1 MDGTAAK
8 GASVVTMDEVLA
20 ALNDLDRRLTA
31 LKSHGELTEAQRRAE
46 YDAMARDLE
55 RLRAS
60 QAELRKEHNDF
71 EDEVEQ
77 KYVTKERFT
86 PFEKIVGGAVAAILL
101 MVLTAAVALVVR
113 TG

>member
-1 MDGTAAK
+1 MT
-8 GASVVTMDEVLA
+8 TMDEVLA
-20 ALNDLDRRLTA
+20 ALNDLDKRLTA
-31 LKSHGELTEAQRRAE
+31 LKSHGELTEQQRKAE
-46 YDAMARDLE
+46 YDAMAKDIQ
-55 RLRAS
+55 RLRES
-60 QAELRKEHNDF
+60 QTDLRKTHADF